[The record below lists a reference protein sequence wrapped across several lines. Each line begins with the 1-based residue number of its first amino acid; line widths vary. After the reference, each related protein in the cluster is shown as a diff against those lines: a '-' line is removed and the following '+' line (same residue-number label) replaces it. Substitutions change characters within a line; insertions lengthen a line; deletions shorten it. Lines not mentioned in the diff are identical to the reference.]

1 MKRVLLIIILVLLP
15 IYIVF
20 SSNSNQK
27 YYAVSSDQ
35 WGIVNDVC
43 HLAGVV
49 GPSSNGPVTAY
60 QLSLALDRAEKV
72 LGEDNQ
78 IIKAAREMI
87 GEIETIYEDDLG
99 FISLSLEAN
108 GEVYL
113 QSNGENLSP
122 AAFDQ
127 DDDWFI
133 RNYRERPA
141 FISLTLE
148 NGIGEL
154 LYSRFVFQGKQKQSS
169 ENNYWNDG
177 MHLGFYGAR
186 MSQNFPFDAGI
197 SIGTKGFSLITGR
210 GRVSLGEGYTGNT
223 AIGDNY
229 DYQEFLKMGFYT
241 RNTGVNLTLTSFDS
255 SRSTI
260 KDGTSSIE
268 NPYSVQ
274 NSKFS
279 GYRELRHNAEYEMV
293 IVDKIKLSLAFIT
306 LLDTDTAFDFR
317 YLNPF
322 MMLHSMYNFH
332 EGNALEA
339 NNMISVDVSWAIAR
353 KLNLYVQVTMDQFQ
367 ITGEA
372 DGYTKNYLYT
382 DPNAFAGLFNISYTD
397 LFGAGIGKLFLEAVY
412 TFPGMYLNQKYYDDK
427 GNITQY
433 KGNKIGTEYISS
445 YEKCWSQ
452 DFLLGYSRTE
462 ALGKDDMA
470 FSGYIYG
477 PDAIVVALGGEYYI
491 PSKLDVTSRIFYMAH
506 GEKGRGETEENY
518 NFYGLD
524 STDTINTLSPTG
536 VVEHTIAVSAECDWS
551 LSEFVSLYGGA
562 AYSYRWNYRNEKGRK
577 VGNLQTAF
585 GVKLSYTI

>member
-60 QLSLALDRAEKV
+60 QLFLALDRAEKV

-78 IIKAAREMI
+78 IIKVAREMI
-87 GEIETIYEDDLG
+87 GEMETIYEDDLG
-99 FISLSLEAN
+99 FISLSLETN

-113 QSNGENLSP
+113 QSNGKNLISS
-122 AAFDQ
+122 AFES

-148 NGIGEL
+148 NGINEY
-154 LYSRFVFQGKQKQSS
+154 LYSRFVFQGKQKQFSD
-169 ENNYWNDG
+169 NYWIEG
-177 MHLGFYGAR
+177 VHFGFYGAR
-186 MSQNFPFDAGI
+186 ISQNFPYDAGI
-197 SIGTKGFSLITGR
+197 SFGTKGFSLITGR

-255 SRSTI
+255 SRNII
-260 KDGTSSIE
+260 KDGTSVIE
-268 NPYSVQ
+268 KPYSVQ

-279 GYRELRHNAEYEMV
+279 GYRELRHNAQYEMV
-293 IVDKIKLSLAFIT
+293 IVDRIKLSLAFIT

-317 YLNPF
+317 YLNP
-322 MMLHSMYNFH
+322 MMILHSMYNFH
-332 EGNALEA
+332 DGNILEA
-339 NNMISVDVSWAIAR
+339 NNMIFVDFSWAVAK
-353 KLNLYVQVTMDQFQ
+353 KLNLYFQVTMDQFQ

-372 DGYTKNYLYT
+372 DGYTATYGYT
-382 DPNAFAGLFNISYTD
+382 DPNAFSFLMNLSYTD
-397 LFGAGIGKLFLEAVY
+397 MIKDGIGRVFAEAVY
-412 TFPGMYLNQKYYDDK
+412 TAPGMYLNQKYYDK
-427 GNITQY
+427 NGNVTQY
-433 KGNKIGTEYISS
+433 IKDDS
-445 YEKCWSQ
+445 CWSQ

-462 ALGKDDMA
+462 AGGRDDMA

-477 PDAIVVALGGEYYI
+477 PDAIVFALGGEYYI
-491 PSKLDVTSRIFYMAH
+491 PDKIDLRARVFYMSH
-506 GEKGRGETEENY
+506 GEKGRGSDDDNY
-518 NFYGLD
+518 NFSGLD
-524 STDTINTLSPTG
+524 SKETINTLSPTG
-536 VVEHTIAVSAECDWS
+536 IVEKTFAVSAECDWT
-551 LSEFVSLYGGA
+551 LSEFVSLYCGA
-562 AYSYRWNYRNEKGRK
+562 AYSYRWNYRNQEGINL
-577 VGNLQTAF
+577 GNLQTAF
-585 GVKLSYTI
+585 GVKLTYTL

>member
-60 QLSLALDRAEKV
+60 QLFLALDRAEKV

-78 IIKAAREMI
+78 IIKVAREMI
-87 GEIETIYEDDLG
+87 GEMETIYEDDLG
-99 FISLSLEAN
+99 FISLSLETN

-113 QSNGENLSP
+113 QSNGKNLISS
-122 AAFDQ
+122 AFES

-148 NGIGEL
+148 NGINEY
-154 LYSRFVFQGKQKQSS
+154 LYSRFVFQGKQKQFSD
-169 ENNYWNDG
+169 NYWIEG
-177 MHLGFYGAR
+177 VHFGFYGAR
-186 MSQNFPFDAGI
+186 ISQNFPYDAGI
-197 SIGTKGFSLITGR
+197 SFGTKGFSLITGR

-255 SRSTI
+255 SRNII
-260 KDGTSSIE
+260 KDGTSVIE
-268 NPYSVQ
+268 KPYSVQ

-279 GYRELRHNAEYEMV
+279 GYRELRHNAQYEMV
-293 IVDKIKLSLAFIT
+293 IVDRIKLSLAFIT

-317 YLNPF
+317 YLNP
-322 MMLHSMYNFH
+322 MMILHSMYNFH
-332 EGNALEA
+332 DGNILEA
-339 NNMISVDVSWAIAR
+339 NNMIFVDFSWAVAK
-353 KLNLYVQVTMDQFQ
+353 KLNLYFQVTMDQFQ

-372 DGYTKNYLYT
+372 DGYTATYGYT
-382 DPNAFAGLFNISYTD
+382 DPNAFSFLMNLSYTD
-397 LFGAGIGKLFLEAVY
+397 MIKDGIGRVFAEAVY
-412 TFPGMYLNQKYYDDK
+412 TAPGMYLNQKYYDNND
-427 GNITQY
+427 NVTQY
-433 KGNKIGTEYISS
+433 IKDDF
-445 YEKCWSQ
+445 CWSQ

-462 ALGKDDMA
+462 AGGRDDMA

-477 PDAIVVALGGEYYI
+477 PDAIVFALGGEYYI
-491 PSKLDVTSRIFYMAH
+491 PDKIDLRARVFYMAH
-506 GEKGRGETEENY
+506 GEKGRGSDDNNY
-518 NFYGLD
+518 NFSGLD
-524 STDTINTLSPTG
+524 SKETINTLSPTG
-536 VVEHTIAVSAECDWS
+536 IVEKTFAVSAECDWT
-551 LSEFVSLYGGA
+551 LSEFVSLYCGA
-562 AYSYRWNYRNEKGRK
+562 AYSYRWNYRNQEGINL
-577 VGNLQTAF
+577 GNLQTAF
-585 GVKLSYTI
+585 GVKLTYTL

>member
-60 QLSLALDRAEKV
+60 QLFLALDRAEKV

-78 IIKAAREMI
+78 IIKVAREMI
-87 GEIETIYEDDLG
+87 GEMETIYEDDLG
-99 FISLSLEAN
+99 FISLSLETN

-113 QSNGENLSP
+113 QSNGKNLISS
-122 AAFDQ
+122 AFES

-148 NGIGEL
+148 NGINEY
-154 LYSRFVFQGKQKQSS
+154 LYSRFVFQGKQKQFSD
-169 ENNYWNDG
+169 NYWIEG
-177 MHLGFYGAR
+177 VHFGFYGAR
-186 MSQNFPFDAGI
+186 ISQNFPYDAGI
-197 SIGTKGFSLITGR
+197 SFGTKGFSLITGR

-255 SRSTI
+255 SRNII
-260 KDGTSSIE
+260 KDGTSVIE
-268 NPYSVQ
+268 KPYSVQ

-279 GYRELRHNAEYEMV
+279 GYRELRHNAQYEMV
-293 IVDKIKLSLAFIT
+293 IVDRIKLSLAFIT

-317 YLNPF
+317 YLNP
-322 MMLHSMYNFH
+322 MMILHSMYNFH
-332 EGNALEA
+332 DGNILEA
-339 NNMISVDVSWAIAR
+339 NNMIFVDFSWAVAK
-353 KLNLYVQVTMDQFQ
+353 KLNLYFQVTMDQFQ

-372 DGYTKNYLYT
+372 DGYTATYGYT
-382 DPNAFAGLFNISYTD
+382 DPNAFSFLMNLSYTD
-397 LFGAGIGKLFLEAVY
+397 MIKDGIGRVFAEAVY
-412 TFPGMYLNQKYYDDK
+412 TAPGMYLNQKYYDK
-427 GNITQY
+427 NGNVTQY
-433 KGNKIGTEYISS
+433 IKDDS
-445 YEKCWSQ
+445 CWSQ

-462 ALGKDDMA
+462 AGGRDDMA

-477 PDAIVVALGGEYYI
+477 PDAIVFALGGEYYI
-491 PSKLDVTSRIFYMAH
+491 PDKIDLRARVFYMAH
-506 GEKGRGETEENY
+506 GEKGRGSDDNNY
-518 NFYGLD
+518 NFSGLD
-524 STDTINTLSPTG
+524 SKETINTLSPTG
-536 VVEHTIAVSAECDWS
+536 IVEKTFAVSAECDWT
-551 LSEFVSLYGGA
+551 LSEFVSLYCGA
-562 AYSYRWNYRNEKGRK
+562 AYSYRWNYRNQEGINL
-577 VGNLQTAF
+577 GNLQTAF
-585 GVKLSYTI
+585 GVKLTYTL

>member
-60 QLSLALDRAEKV
+60 QLFLALDRAEKV

-78 IIKAAREMI
+78 IIKVAREMI
-87 GEIETIYEDDLG
+87 GEMETIYEDDLG
-99 FISLSLEAN
+99 FISLSLETN

-113 QSNGENLSP
+113 QSNGKNLISS
-122 AAFDQ
+122 AFES

-133 RNYRERPA
+133 RNYIERPA

-148 NGIGEL
+148 NGINEY
-154 LYSRFVFQGKQKQSS
+154 LYSRFVFQGKQKQFSD
-169 ENNYWNDG
+169 NYWIEG
-177 MHLGFYGAR
+177 VHFGFYGVR
-186 MSQNFPFDAGI
+186 ISQNFPYDAGI
-197 SIGTKGFSLITGR
+197 SLGTKGFSLITGR

-255 SRSTI
+255 SRNII
-260 KDGTSSIE
+260 KDGTSVIE
-268 NPYSVQ
+268 KPYSVQ

-279 GYRELRHNAEYEMV
+279 GYRELRHNAQYEMV
-293 IVDKIKLSLAFIT
+293 IVDRIKLSLAFIT

-322 MMLHSMYNFH
+322 MVLHSMYNFH
-332 EGNALEA
+332 DGNILEA
-339 NNMISVDVSWAIAR
+339 NNMIFVDFSWAVAK
-353 KLNLYVQVTMDQFQ
+353 KLNLYFQVTMDQFQ

-372 DGYTKNYLYT
+372 DGYTATYGYT
-382 DPNAFAGLFNISYTD
+382 DPNAFSFLMNLSYTD
-397 LFGAGIGKLFLEAVY
+397 MIKDGIGRVFAEAVY
-412 TFPGMYLNQKYYDDK
+412 TAPGMYLNQKYYDE
-427 GNITQY
+427 NHNVTQY
-433 KGNKIGTEYISS
+433 IKDDS
-445 YEKCWSQ
+445 CWSQ

-462 ALGKDDMA
+462 AGGRDDMA

-477 PDAIVVALGGEYYI
+477 PDAIVFALGGEYYI
-491 PSKLDVTSRIFYMAH
+491 PDKIDLRARVFYMAH
-506 GEKGRGETEENY
+506 GEKGRGSDDNNY
-518 NFYGLD
+518 NFSGLD
-524 STDTINTLSPTG
+524 SKETINTLSPTG
-536 VVEHTIAVSAECDWS
+536 IVEKTFAVSAECDWT
-551 LSEFVSLYGGA
+551 LSEFVSLYCGA
-562 AYSYRWNYRNEKGRK
+562 AYSYRWNYRNQEGINL
-577 VGNLQTAF
+577 GNLQTAF
-585 GVKLSYTI
+585 GVKLTYTL

>member
-60 QLSLALDRAEKV
+60 QLFLALDRAEKV

-78 IIKAAREMI
+78 IIKVAREMI
-87 GEIETIYEDDLG
+87 GEMETIYEDDLG
-99 FISLSLEAN
+99 FISLSLETN

-113 QSNGENLSP
+113 QSNGKNLISS
-122 AAFDQ
+122 AFES

-148 NGIGEL
+148 NGINEY
-154 LYSRFVFQGKQKQSS
+154 LYSRFVFQGKQKQFSD
-169 ENNYWNDG
+169 NYWIEG
-177 MHLGFYGAR
+177 VHFGFYGAR
-186 MSQNFPFDAGI
+186 NSQNFPYDAGI
-197 SIGTKGFSLITGR
+197 SFGTKGFSLITGR

-255 SRSTI
+255 SRNII
-260 KDGTSSIE
+260 KDGTSVIE
-268 NPYSVQ
+268 KPYSVQ

-279 GYRELRHNAEYEMV
+279 GYRELRHNAQYEMV
-293 IVDKIKLSLAFIT
+293 IVDRIKLSLAFIT

-317 YLNPF
+317 YLNP
-322 MMLHSMYNFH
+322 MMILHSMYNFH
-332 EGNALEA
+332 DGNILEA
-339 NNMISVDVSWAIAR
+339 NNMIFVDFSWAVAK
-353 KLNLYVQVTMDQFQ
+353 KLNLYFQVTMDQFQ

-372 DGYTKNYLYT
+372 DGYTATYGYT
-382 DPNAFAGLFNISYTD
+382 DPNAFSFLMNLSYTD
-397 LFGAGIGKLFLEAVY
+397 MIKDGIGRVFAEAVY
-412 TFPGMYLNQKYYDDK
+412 TAPGMYLNQKYYDK
-427 GNITQY
+427 NGNVTQY
-433 KGNKIGTEYISS
+433 IKDDS
-445 YEKCWSQ
+445 CWSQ

-462 ALGKDDMA
+462 AGGRDDMA

-477 PDAIVVALGGEYYI
+477 PDAIVFALGGEYYI
-491 PSKLDVTSRIFYMAH
+491 PDKIDLRARVFYMSH
-506 GEKGRGETEENY
+506 GEKGRGSDDDNY
-518 NFYGLD
+518 NFSGLD
-524 STDTINTLSPTG
+524 SKETINTLSPTG
-536 VVEHTIAVSAECDWS
+536 IVEKTFAVSAECDWT
-551 LSEFVSLYGGA
+551 LSEFVSLYCGA
-562 AYSYRWNYRNEKGRK
+562 AYSYRWNYRNQEGINL
-577 VGNLQTAF
+577 GNLQTAF
-585 GVKLSYTI
+585 GVKLTYTL